1 MLLTARETAERLGI
15 KLDTLYAYVSRG
27 QLRSIEVAQSRE
39 RHYDADEVERF
50 RSGKRAAR
58 IAAEAL
64 VPVIGSAICLI
75 EDHRLYYRG
84 VDALA
89 LAGTASLEEAAATL
103 WEADEAMAAPIR
115 PPRGPLPL
123 PARGERE
130 GVRGRCGSVSSSAA
144 RFGWQN

>member
-27 QLRSIEVAQSRE
+27 QLRSIEVVQSRE

-75 EDHRLYYRG
+75 ENHRLYYRG
-84 VDALA
+84 VDALV
-89 LAGTASLEEAAATL
+89 LAETASLEAAAAILWQADAGQSTPTL
-103 WEADEAMAAPIR
+103 TL
-115 PPRGPLPL
+115 PRL
-123 PARGERE
+123 
-130 GVRGRCGSVSSSAA
+130 RGRGSASAEGA
-144 RFGWQN
+144 LPPP